1 MSGSALLG
9 MGGGA
14 ASGAMAGSLLAPGI
28 GTAIGA
34 GLGGALGLLGG
45 MGSDDYANAQS
56 QIAMAQLQMQQQS
69 RDLAMS
75 IAGPSTNELMLQQQN
90 LDQLGQYNMYQQDQ
104 LQKATQMLDA
114 IHPGIMESSRQ
125 IANLMSGG
133 SNPLLEPTQRQI
145 SGGRDQLQSNITEQM
160 GYGGGLTT
168 AGMSAM
174 SNYNM
179 NADQQLNQARFG
191 LMQGY
196 GQMGSTLL
204 SQQNSLMGGINNNAA
219 LSSSM
224 RGQALSTENQ
234 FKARQIGAVEATPMT
249 PYAGAQYTGQALM
262 GQYQMGVSS
271 GLMNS
276 AGNLGGMAM
285 MMKSMKP
292 QTTT

>member
-249 PYAGAQYTGQALM
+249 PYAGAQYTGQALI